1 VRKKYEHPYG
11 AWGHTDTGGPSDREH
26 AEDAEAGR
34 SDHGAVANL
43 YVGNIVY
50 GGVDGVITTFAVV
63 SGVVGAALDV
73 SVLLILGV
81 ANLLADGFSMAVS
94 AYLSSKSEQEYY
106 QRQEKRQEWKVQHK
120 PDVERDILRNL
131 YEEDGYDAEESHEM
145 TDIQTRQAPRWVR
158 TMMIQELGL
167 VPDRRTPPRSALVTF
182 GAFVLAGSLPL
193 LVYMLGLFLSIPDA
207 VALPISIGLSG
218 IALFA
223 LGAAKVYVTRRNWFH
238 SGLETMLIG
247 ALAGG
252 VAYAVGFLLERI
264 VP

>member
-1 VRKKYEHPYG
+1 MRKRYKHPYG
-11 AWGHTDTGGPSDREH
+11 VWDHRDTRGASSGEH
-26 AEDAEAGR
+26 AGDAEARGPN
-34 SDHGAVANL
+34 HGDAVNL

-50 GGVDGVITTFAVV
+50 GGVDGIITTFAVV
-63 SGVVGAALDV
+63 SGAVGAALGV

-81 ANLLADGFSMAVS
+81 ANLLADGFSMAVG

-106 QRQEKRQEWKVQHK
+106 QREQELQEWRVKHK
-120 PDVERDILRNL
+120 PEAEREILQTI
-131 YEEDGYDAEESHEM
+131 YEEDGYDAQESHEM
-145 TDIQTRQAPRWVR
+145 TDIQTRQAPRWVQ
-158 TMMIQELGL
+158 TMMIHELGL
-167 VPDRRTPPRSALVTF
+167 IPDRRTPSRSAIVTF

-193 LVYMLGLFLSIPDA
+193 LVYVLDLFVIIPDA
-207 VALPISIGLSG
+207 MTLPISIGLSG

-223 LGAAKVYVTRRNWFH
+223 LGAAKVYVTRRNWLH
-238 SGLETMLIG
+238 SGLETLLIG